1 MSASGSTPHLHLSQ
15 YNDTDHPSYVGD
27 YTDDMGRIDT
37 GFNLAQTNALNALN
51 RVAALE
57 RSIGQAGGAVGQT
70 AMLSSKGTDTG
81 SVDGNMLTL
90 GFELPMATLTRNAE
104 PADVPWTWVRSND
117 SPMGDAAELAI
128 AARGMYRVTVEANVT
143 YNPAP
148 DISFADIRLT
158 TVLGDRCVPL
168 VHNGDRP
175 YGRAYSATC
184 SFVGPCNGMG
194 GNLGIGF
201 ETSFSGSAAP
211 RDAQAQCNLIVDVEQ
226 LSTEYSV
233 QTPSRPPA
241 GQ

>member
-27 YTDDMGRIDT
+27 YTQDMGRIDT

-57 RSIGQAGGAVGQT
+57 KSIGQAGAVGQT
-70 AMLSSKGTDTG
+70 AMLSNRSTDTG
-81 SVDGNMLTL
+81 SVDGNTLTL
-90 GFELPMATLTRNAE
+90 GFELPLATLTRNAE
-104 PADVPWTWVRSND
+104 PADVPWTWVKSND
-117 SPMGDAAELAI
+117 SPMGNAAELAI
-128 AARGMYRVTVEANVT
+128 ADRGMYRVTVEANVT

-148 DISFADIRLT
+148 NISFADIRLT

-168 VHNGDRP
+168 VCNGDRP

-184 SFVGPCNGMG
+184 SFVVPCNGGG

-201 ETSFSGSAAP
+201 ETSFGDPAAP
-211 RDAQAQCNLIVDVEQ
+211 RDAQIQCNLIVDVEQ

-233 QTPSRPPA
+233 QTPSQPPA